1 MTLFGYRV
9 PMMASLLV
17 WACSWEIVGRLDLI
31 FLLPPFSEVLAAAV
45 DLVQTPSWQ
54 SATVTTLRAFVIGM
68 ALSIVVGVPLGILM
82 GRVKIA
88 DDLLGMWVNIFSSAP
103 LSALVPVL
111 MILFGF
117 GETTII
123 AAVFLFAIWIIVL
136 DTRAGV
142 RHISPSLIEMAR
154 SYGAIAPALYVK
166 IILWAALP
174 EILAGIR
181 LGLIRGVKGVVIG
194 QLLVAIV
201 GYGALF
207 ETFSRNFRMAEF
219 WALTIIL
226 FAFATA
232 ARRADRAGR
241 SQSRILRRSKTMTIQ
256 GAAANYVIEPTAIP
270 AIPVAQSDAAV
281 SGAPGLLRRP
291 QLCRARR
298 RDGPRSRTRSRR
310 SSSRRTPTTSIPAA
324 NFPILRPP
332 TTSITRSRWSWR

>member
-1 MTLFGYRV
+1 MKIFGYRV

-17 WACSWEIVGRLDLI
+17 WCVIWEIVGQLDLM
-31 FLLPPFSEVLAAAV
+31 LMVPPFSEVLRAAV
-45 DLVQTPSWQ
+45 ELVQTPSWQ
-54 SATVTTLRAFVIGM
+54 SATVTTLRAFAIGM
-68 ALSIVVGVPLGILM
+68 ALSILVGIPLGILM
-82 GRVKIA
+82 GRVKLA
-88 DDLLGMWVNIFSSAP
+88 DELLGMWVSIFSSAP

-117 GETTII
+117 GERTII

-142 RHISPSLIEMAR
+142 RHMSPSLIEMAR
-154 SYGAIAPALYVK
+154 SYGATHRAMYFK

-226 FAFATA
+226 FAFAIVVSELIERVEA
-232 ARRADRAGR
+232 KVEFYAGAR
-241 SQSRILRRSKTMTIQ
+241 
-256 GAAANYVIEPTAIP
+256 
-270 AIPVAQSDAAV
+270 
-281 SGAPGLLRRP
+281 
-291 QLCRARR
+291 
-298 RDGPRSRTRSRR
+298 
-310 SSSRRTPTTSIPAA
+310 
-324 NFPILRPP
+324 
-332 TTSITRSRWSWR
+332 